1 MAFANVGEKVG
12 NRLDNAG
19 VWIENHRRVTKI
31 GTAISLVLILLVGI
45 SMMVTPWWKQVTRN
59 TYIAYFPNTNGV
71 YTGDEIRILGV
82 AVGTIEKIEPQPNAA
97 KVTFTVES
105 EYPVPADAH
114 AAILS
119 PSLVTSRAIQLVPV
133 YSGGPK
139 LADGATIPEERTA
152 VPVEWDDLRK
162 QLEKLTESLQ
172 PTTEGGTSALGQFV
186 NTSAANLRGEGDTA
200 RDTVVKL
207 SQAVSALGDHS
218 TDIFSTLRN
227 LEKFVSALTSSS
239 ELLASFNKNLANIT
253 TVMTNT
259 PNEWGQAIAGLDGAV
274 NDLRPFVAENREAI
288 GTTFDHLNA
297 ITTALNDSRRD
308 IKQTLHVAPNV
319 FQNFLNIY
327 QPAQSAVTGILALS
341 NFADTVQSVCGSIES
356 AARIGAKQSARLC
369 EQYLSPIIKNRQ
381 YNYLPLGF
389 NPFVGASARPN
400 ELTYSEDKLNPHIPP
415 PGAPGGPPPADS
427 PGPGPLPQSPQALPG
442 GAVPPAPVAVHST
455 DPHGGLQGLMVPE
468 TAPVPPR
475 GTP

>member
-1 MAFANVGEKVG
+1 MVFANSGAWLAK
-12 NRLDNAG
+12 
-19 VWIENHRRVTKI
+19 RRRAVQIT
-31 GTAISLVLILLVGI
+31 TAITLVLTLFVGI
-45 SMMVTPWWKQVTRN
+45 SVMVTPWWKRVSRN
-59 TYIAYFPNTNGV
+59 TYVAYFANTNGV

-82 AVGTIEKIEPQPNAA
+82 AVGTVEQIDPQPNAA
-97 KVTFTVES
+97 KVTFTVDS
-105 EYPVPADAH
+105 QYAVPADVR

-200 RDTVVKL
+200 RDTVIKL

-227 LEKFVSALTSSS
+227 LQTFVSALTSSS

-274 NDLRPFVAENREAI
+274 NDL
-288 GTTFDHLNA
+288 
-297 ITTALNDSRRD
+297 
-308 IKQTLHVAPNV
+308 
-319 FQNFLNIY
+319 
-327 QPAQSAVTGILALS
+327 
-341 NFADTVQSVCGSIES
+341 
-356 AARIGAKQSARLC
+356 
-369 EQYLSPIIKNRQ
+369 
-381 YNYLPLGF
+381 
-389 NPFVGASARPN
+389 
-400 ELTYSEDKLNPHIPP
+400 
-415 PGAPGGPPPADS
+415 
-427 PGPGPLPQSPQALPG
+427 
-442 GAVPPAPVAVHST
+442 
-455 DPHGGLQGLMVPE
+455 
-468 TAPVPPR
+468 
-475 GTP
+475 

>member
-1 MAFANVGEKVG
+1 MAYANVRA
-12 NRLDNAG
+12 RLDKVAG
-19 VWIENHRRVTKI
+19 WVVNHRRATQI
-31 GTAISLVLILLVGI
+31 GTALSLVLLLFVGI

-59 TYIAYFPNTNGV
+59 TYVAYFPNTNGI
-71 YTGDEIRILGV
+71 YTGDEVRILGV
-82 AVGTIEKIEPQPNAA
+82 AVGTVEKIDPQPNAA
-97 KVTFTVES
+97 KVTFTVDS
-105 EYPVPADAH
+105 QYAVPADVR

-119 PSLVTSRAIQLVPV
+119 PSLVTARAIQLVPV

-162 QLEKLTESLQ
+162 QLEKLTDSLQ

-186 NTSAANLRGEGDTA
+186 NTTAANLRGEGDTA
-200 RDTVVKL
+200 RDTVIKL

-218 TDIFSTLRN
+218 TDIFSTVRN
-227 LEKFVSALTSSS
+227 LETFVSALTSSS

-259 PNEWGQAIAGLDGAV
+259 PNEWGQAIQGLDGAV

-308 IKQTLHVAPNV
+308 IKQTLHVAPDV

-327 QPAQSAVTGILALS
+327 QPAQSAVTGILAPV
-341 NFADTVQSVCGSIES
+341 NFADTVQFLCGAIES
-356 AARIGAKQSARLC
+356 AGRVGAKQSARLC
-369 EQYLSPIIKNRQ
+369 EQYLSPIMKNRQ
-381 YNYLPLGF
+381 YNFPPIGL

-400 ELTYSEDKLNPHIPP
+400 EITYSEDKLNPHIPP
-415 PGAPGGPPPADS
+415 PGAPGGPPPADA
-427 PGPGPLPQSPQALPG
+427 GPPPTSTQALPG
-442 GAVPPAPVAVHST
+442 GAVPPVPTAVHST
-455 DPHGGLQGLMVPE
+455 DPNAGLPGLMVPAA
-468 TAPVPPR
+468 APLPPK